1 MITEPGQ
8 RVRQDDAARLRGAVT
23 RLRYP
28 LRMRKGPPN
37 PPPDQDDH
45 DDAALFRSAIGADRG
60 KVRALPAAPPPPA
73 APKPRPSAKMAR
85 RDEDAARDEF
95 RHAVVAALE
104 AGDVLSYR
112 RDQVTPQVLKKL
124 ARGDYA
130 AQEELDLHGLPARTA
145 ETLLREFLRDCRV
158 HRLGCVRI
166 VHGKGRNSEERL
178 PVLKN
183 LVDRVLRHRADVLAF
198 HSPPAA
204 QGGTGAVLV
213 LLEKAR

>member
-1 MITEPGQ
+1 
-8 RVRQDDAARLRGAVT
+8 
-23 RLRYP
+23 
-28 LRMRKGPPN
+28 MRKAPPEI
-37 PPPDQDDH
+37 DDRN
-45 DDAALFRSAIGADRG
+45 DAELFRAAIGADRG
-60 KVRALPAAPPPPA
+60 KVRALPEAPLPPSP
-73 APKPRPSAKMAR
+73 PKPKPAAKMAR

-95 RHAVVAALE
+95 QHAVIAALE

-112 RDQVTPQVLKKL
+112 RNEVPPMLLKRL
-124 ARGDYA
+124 ARGEYA

-145 ETLLREFLRDCRV
+145 ETLLREFLRDCRT
-158 HRLGCVRI
+158 HGLGCVRI

-204 QGGTGAVLV
+204 QGGSGAVLV
-213 LLEKAR
+213 LLEKR